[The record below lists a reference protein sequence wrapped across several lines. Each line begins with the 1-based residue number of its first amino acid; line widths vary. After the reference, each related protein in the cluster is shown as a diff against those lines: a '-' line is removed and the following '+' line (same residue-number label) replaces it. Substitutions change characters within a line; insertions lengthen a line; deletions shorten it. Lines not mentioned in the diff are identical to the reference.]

1 MTAVRQTPATVL
13 VVEDEA
19 DHLAAVRLT
28 LRLAGYE
35 VWEAVTGEA
44 ARELLEDRR
53 PDAVLLDVRLPGI
66 DGLAVLAAMRA
77 TDDLDSVP
85 VILCSAHAGGGAAAV
100 AGDDAHAA
108 FVPKPFH
115 PDQLLDAL
123 REALSAPAP
132 PRRSAGD
139 PGAPSAAAAA
149 EAMRVLIVEDHSI
162 LTQSLALTLRVEGM
176 VPHVASA
183 LDEATVLAEAERLG
197 ADVVLLDLHLGGGRT
212 SIPMI
217 APLVECGSRVLVLTG
232 SVDEGLQG
240 SALDAGAV
248 AVLLKGDSL
257 ERLCQGIRDVAG
269 GHSVMRP
276 SRRDELIEQGRRRH
290 DAAARLELLSVRE
303 REVLSALTEGHSAE
317 MIAEAQFVALGTI
330 RSQIRSILRKL
341 GVNSQL
347 AAVAEAR
354 RAGWTAT

>member
-1 MTAVRQTPATVL
+1 LTATREPTASIL
-13 VVEDEA
+13 VVEDEP

-35 VWEAVTGEA
+35 VWEAAMGEEA
-44 ARELLEDRR
+44 LASFDIRR
-53 PDAVLLDVRLPGI
+53 PDAVLLDIRLPGI
-66 DGLAVLAAMRA
+66 DGLGVLEAMRA
-77 TDDLDSVP
+77 SDDLDSLP
-85 VILCSAHAGGGAAAV
+85 VILCSAHAGKTAHDITR
-100 AGDDAHAA
+100 DDARAS

-123 REALSAPAP
+123 QRALSEPAP
-132 PRRSAGD
+132 SRPATLD
-139 PGAPSAAAAA
+139 PTAPSTALATQPT
-149 EAMRVLIVEDHSI
+149 RVLIVEDHSI
-162 LTQSLALTLRVEGM
+162 LTQSLSLTLRVEGM

-183 LDEATVLAEAERLG
+183 LDEATVLTEAEALE
-197 ADVVLLDLHLGGGRT
+197 ADVVLLDLHLGAGRT

-217 APLVECGSRVLVLTG
+217 APLVERGSRVLVLTG

-240 SALDAGAV
+240 AALDAGAV

-257 ERLCQGIRDVAG
+257 ERLCQGIRDVAV

-276 SRRDELIEQGRRRH
+276 ARRDELIEQGRRRH
-290 DAAARLELLSVRE
+290 DAAARLALLSARE
-303 REVLSALTEGHSAE
+303 REVLSALAEGRSAE
-317 MIAEAQFVALGTI
+317 AIADEQFVALGTI

-354 RAGWTAT
+354 RAGWTAS